1 MQYVRCYYPKNQ
13 AEHLLIMKTV
23 ILIHILS
30 SLLLEQVR
38 NTHCSKMTSNQPF
51 NTSTPA
57 DEQFDFLFKIVV
69 IGDCGVGKT
78 CVVQRFKSGMYIER
92 HGNTIGVDFSMKTVN
107 VDAKKVKVSL
117 YSFIFVTCLFLFLFL
132 FNFFF
137 LFSFFYLF
145 YFYFHKV
152 VMVHSSRMCHKDAY
166 ANSSPQTCTAHHHDL
181 ASALLLAENLS
192 TSYVFIVLL
201 HIHSLEMIDLSC
213 VEFAP

>member
-117 YSFIFVTCLFLFLFL
+117 YSFIFMSLVC
-132 FNFFF
+132 FFF
-137 LFSFFYLF
+137 FFCLIFSF
-145 YFYFHKV
+145 YFLSFIFFTFTFTKLSWCTHQGCV
-152 VMVHSSRMCHKDAY
+152 IRMHM
-166 ANSSPQTCTAHHHDL
+166 QT
-181 ASALLLAENLS
+181 ALLKP
-192 TSYVFIVLL
+192 VLL
-201 HIHSLEMIDLSC
+201 ITMT
-213 VEFAP
+213 